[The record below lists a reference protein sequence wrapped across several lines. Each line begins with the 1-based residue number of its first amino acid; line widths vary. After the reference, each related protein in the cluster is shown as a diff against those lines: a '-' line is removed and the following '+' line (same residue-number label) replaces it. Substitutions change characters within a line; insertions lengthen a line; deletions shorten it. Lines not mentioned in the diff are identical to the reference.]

1 VEIMNDFH
9 SAETAVARYLTD
21 TPLPAG
27 PLEVVTSEDPTAC
40 CINLLRALHAA
51 EEATQ
56 TARAQNLADQAYRR
70 AFGTGYHAEVPV
82 APAASLGDLS
92 ARQLI
97 DAMTSR

>member
-1 VEIMNDFH
+1 MNDFT
-9 SAETAVARYLTD
+9 SAETAVARFMTGA
-21 TPLPAG
+21 TLPAG

-70 AFGTGYHAEVPV
+70 AFGTGYHPGVPAVEV
-82 APAASLGDLS
+82 ASPGDLS

-97 DAMTSR
+97 DAMTGR

>member
-1 VEIMNDFH
+1 MNDFN
-9 SAETAVARYLTD
+9 SAETAVARYLTT

-27 PLEVVTSEDPTAC
+27 PLEVVTSEDPTLC

-70 AFGTGYHAEVPV
+70 AFGTGYHAEVPAV
-82 APAASLGDLS
+82 GVASLGDLS
-92 ARQLI
+92 ARALI
-97 DAMTSR
+97 DALVAFR

>member
-1 VEIMNDFH
+1 MNN
-9 SAETAVARYLTD
+9 STETKVARFMTD

-70 AFGTGYHAEVPV
+70 AFGTGYHAEVPAV
-82 APAASLGDLS
+82 GVASLGDLS
-92 ARQLI
+92 AGALI
-97 DAMTSR
+97 DVMTR

>member
-1 VEIMNDFH
+1 MNAIT
-9 SAETAVARYLTD
+9 SETAVARFMTA

-56 TARAQNLADQAYRR
+56 TARAHNLADQAYRR
-70 AFGTGYHAEVPV
+70 AFGTGYHAQVPSV
-82 APAASLGDLS
+82 GVTSLRDLS

-97 DAMTSR
+97 DAVVSI

>member
-1 VEIMNDFH
+1 MNE
-9 SAETAVARYLTD
+9 STSETTVARYMTG

-56 TARAQNLADQAYRR
+56 TARAHNLADQAYRR
-70 AFGTGYHAEVPV
+70 AFGTGYHAEVPSV
-82 APAASLGDLS
+82 GVGARGAQAPPP
-92 ARQLI
+92 R
-97 DAMTSR
+97 